1 MFKLSEWCNLA
12 IPKLLIIR
20 DIRIGIINRLFQ
32 TGVLFYLIFNIAYN
46 EAYYELETPNGYV
59 TSMWS
64 ETGDLYKTQR
74 EFKNNS
80 NLEKFNYCD
89 NKEHN
94 YIFDMPYW
102 DYRNASCVNLPYSSL
117 YEKGEN
123 EFFFMTM
130 FTENNISLTNCDNNL
145 KKNTNETCLITDR
158 LDGNCI
164 CQNYKN
170 YYTVGE
176 EDMNFVFDYKYL
188 TSFQS
193 GSNFQDNNS
202 RAVNTRVFSKNGTL
216 VKEFEKNTNIKF
228 SVGEWLDILNINLDG
243 FNEATKFSEPANDTI
258 VRRPRYRITGLQ
270 IIINIECTN
279 LVKMSKIGYG
289 ETICD
294 INPYINDG
302 WASKGSHI
310 TYEKYPDLKD
320 TIITSKYY
328 DRYRYGLKFKFH
340 ITGKMGVFHHDKL
353 ISAVINA
360 IVMMGTCATFIII
373 IISNCCCEYTERLM
387 TESTNKSLLHVD
399 KCKKC
404 DNLSPTPSLSPNSIL
419 DYSVSPLSSVS
430 SLDALDNNIKT
441 NTVNNITNV

>member
-1 MFKLSEWCNLA
+1 MFKLGEWCNLA
-12 IPKLLIIR
+12 IPKLLIIQ
-20 DIRIGIINRLFQ
+20 DIRIGLANRIFQ
-32 TGVLFYLIFNIAYN
+32 MGVLLYLIFNIAYN

-74 EFKNNS
+74 EFKNNES
-80 NLEKFNYCD
+80 LEKFSYCD
-89 NKEHN
+89 NPDHN

-130 FTENNISLTNCDNNL
+130 FTENNISLRNCDNG
-145 KKNTNETCLITDR
+145 NTTTHTNQSCLITDR

-188 TSFQS
+188 TTFQT
-193 GSNFQDNNS
+193 GSNFQDHNT
-202 RAVNTRVFSKNGTL
+202 RAVRTRIYSTNGTL
-216 VKEFEKNTNIKF
+216 VKVFEKNTNIKF
-228 SVGEWLDILNINLDG
+228 AVGDWLDILNVELDG
-243 FNEATKFSEPANDTI
+243 FNEATKLSEPANDTL
-258 VRRPRYRITGLQ
+258 VDRPRYRITGLQ

-279 LVKMSKIGYG
+279 LVKLSKIGYG
-289 ETICD
+289 ETVCEIR
-294 INPYINDG
+294 PYINDG

-310 TYEKYPDLKD
+310 TYEQYPNLNED
-320 TIITSKYY
+320 IISSKYY

-340 ITGKMGVFHHDKL
+340 ITGKMGAFHHDKL
-353 ISAVINA
+353 ISAIINA
-360 IVMMGTCATFIII
+360 IVMMGTCASLIIL
-373 IISNCCCEYTERLM
+373 IISNFCCHYTQRVM
-387 TESTNKSLLHVD
+387 NESTNKSKLHND
-399 KCKKC
+399 KCKSC
-404 DNLSPTPSLSPNSIL
+404 DKETLSPTPISEQSM
-419 DYSVSPLSSVS
+419 SPLSSLS
-430 SLDALDNNIKT
+430 SLESLQNNIAT
-441 NTVNNITNV
+441 DTLNNITDV